1 MSNGGTL
8 DRALGLQLKDNT
20 FTPGVIE
27 LLVENDT
34 GTIVNELKFIYDLY
48 EYNDQSDGVFTL
60 DFEVEGKGNIPG
72 MSYTTT
78 GAASLSPAWVLNAQD
93 AIVSGLNWAD
103 GDRRYL
109 RWNLS
114 TSDTELFD
122 EIAIDNIRVAAI
134 PEPSTYALIF
144 GGFAV
149 GLVVFVKRRPTRLL
163 VL

>member
-1 MSNGGTL
+1 M
-8 DRALGLQLKDNT
+8 
-20 FTPGVIE
+20 
-27 LLVENDT
+27 
-34 GTIVNELKFIYDLY
+34 NELKFIYDLY

-78 GAASLSPAWVLNAQD
+78 GAASLSPTWVLNAQD

-149 GLVVFVKRRPTRLL
+149 GLVVFVKRRRDSKGSI
-163 VL
+163 